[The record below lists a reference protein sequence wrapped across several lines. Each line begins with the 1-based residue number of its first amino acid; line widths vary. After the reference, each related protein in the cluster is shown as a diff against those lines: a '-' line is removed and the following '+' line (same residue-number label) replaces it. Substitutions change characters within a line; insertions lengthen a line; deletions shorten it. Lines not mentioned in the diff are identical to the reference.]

1 MRTKVLFIIT
11 AVVGVAY
18 MGLGTAKAVP
28 LTGVAAPDVQSKS
41 TVEEAGWR
49 RVGIAAIPI
58 QCPTH
63 TTRLPIPTI
72 LLRLPFIT
80 RLPIPRTP
88 TTGLTATT
96 DLITLLINSTP
107 QRGPPYSL
115 RALVRHC
122 SEARSRGLQAGALFV
137 CGGTEEAWHFPNCAL
152 QQIHLTFI
160 VQCSI

>member
-1 MRTKVLFIIT
+1 MDCIPPTQLHCLECLWLTFIRSQPQKKLAGYNSGTEAMR
-11 AVVGVAY
+11 
-18 MGLGTAKAVP
+18 
-28 LTGVAAPDVQSKS
+28 
-41 TVEEAGWR
+41 
-49 RVGIAAIPI
+49 I